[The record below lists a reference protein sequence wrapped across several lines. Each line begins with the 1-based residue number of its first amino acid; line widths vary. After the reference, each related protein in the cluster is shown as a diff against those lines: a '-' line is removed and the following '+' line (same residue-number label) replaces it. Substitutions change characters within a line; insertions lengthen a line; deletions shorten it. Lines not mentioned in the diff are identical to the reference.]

1 MVEALQ
7 SSLSSSTCTSG
18 RYNCCCLSN
27 DIMYRTCIGRSGFFN
42 NIMLHI
48 LHLLLCVSYLSGDIL
63 FFNIIHHNFSFFV
76 SFMCVFVSVS
86 LFSIDIYWIL
96 LVLKRIHKRN
106 NAAHADFIFFCVHLS
121 LCLHLCIYHCI
132 NLTISVTA
140 VAAFLE
146 YCWGF

>member
-1 MVEALQ
+1 MEEAIQ
-7 SSLSSSTCTSG
+7 SSLSFSTCTSG
-18 RYNCCCLSN
+18 IIAVVCQMISCTGHVLEDLAFSTTLCFIYS
-27 DIMYRTCIGRSGFFN
+27 TSFSVS
-42 NIMLHI
+42 HI
-48 LHLLLCVSYLSGDIL
+48 CQGIYIIFQHNTSQLL
-63 FFNIIHHNFSFFV
+63 FFV